1 MGHQLWAK
9 GNPSASGR
17 HCDMVTSTAMGIL
30 LSDNI
35 TVAINDL
42 GRVVYW
48 HREELL
54 DGLKR
59 GSFRFSPIDNPPI
72 GNTVK
77 AGGGQFR

>member
-1 MGHQLWAK
+1 MGHQLWAR
-9 GNPSASGR
+9 GNPWARPTGKL
-17 HCDMVTSTAMGIL
+17 TAMGIL